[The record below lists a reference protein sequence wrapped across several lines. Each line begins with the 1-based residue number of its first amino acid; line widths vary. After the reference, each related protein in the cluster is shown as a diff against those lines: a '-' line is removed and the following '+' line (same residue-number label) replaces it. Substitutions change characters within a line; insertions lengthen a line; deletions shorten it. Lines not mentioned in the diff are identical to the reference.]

1 MIEKTDHR
9 EILRVI
15 SSFRYAKV
23 NCVFY
28 RVVEQTH
35 VYKVLQWNVLI
46 KINGGGVGPVFLI
59 SFIIFASIIFSPD
72 NLYAEFDIYAAGVKW
87 FFNC

>member
-1 MIEKTDHR
+1 IEKTDHR

-15 SSFRYAKV
+15 SRFRCAKV

-35 VYKVLQWNVLI
+35 VYKVLQYNILI
-46 KINGGGVGPVFLI
+46 KINGGGVEPVCLI

-72 NLYAEFDIYAAGVKW
+72 KLYAEFDIHLECVK
-87 FFNC
+87 